1 MANFNML
8 SASQMAIANIGS
20 QVLPEEIAAIAK
32 RHSVLAAGAGW
43 IPVPGVSIAA
53 EAANVWYMY
62 KSIND
67 ALGLKLSSHVLKTV
81 ASGVIAN
88 LGTGILIEVGALNLL
103 KLIPGIGTAASGIVS
118 MAEYAAITY
127 TSAYIYLK
135 MISAWTAEELQ
146 SMDADD
152 LKAKTVACMDENK
165 SEIDSVM
172 KDAKKEF
179 KDVKKEYSK
188 EDAAEFQRIAEAGK
202 ESDEPKTRF
211 CSNCGAKLLDGA
223 KFCMEC
229 GTKL

>member
-1 MANFNML
+1 MSEFSIL
-8 SASQMAIANIGS
+8 SVSQTAVDNLGS
-20 QVLPEEIAAIAK
+20 KVLPEEIAAIAK
-32 RHSVLAAGAGW
+32 KHSILAAGAAW
-43 IPVPGVSIAA
+43 IPVPGASAAA
-53 EAANVWYMY
+53 EVANVWYMY

-67 ALGLKLSSHVLKTV
+67 ALGLELSKHVLKTL

-88 LGTGILIEVGALNLL
+88 LGTTALIEMGAVNLL
-103 KLIPGIGTAASGIVS
+103 KFLPGIGTASSGVIG
-118 MAEYAAITY
+118 MAVYSAVTY

-135 MISAWTAEELQ
+135 VISTWAADELQ

-152 LKAKTVACMDENK
+152 LKAEAVACMDENK

-172 KDAKKEF
+172 KGAKKEF

-188 EDAAEFQRIAEAGK
+188 EDAAEFQKIAEEDK
-202 ESDEPKTRF
+202 EGEKPKTRF
-211 CSNCGAKLLDGA
+211 CPNCGAKLMDGA